1 MRSSR
6 TPKLALTAACVA
18 QLGLAAPTFAQTW
31 LPARREGNVTL
42 AYQNLLAR
50 GHLLPTGGLAAGP
63 PGADT
68 VRSHALT
75 AELEYGL
82 TDRIALKLSLP
93 YVTAKYVGAVPHRLG
108 VHNDPSVIDDGTYHG
123 TSQDVRLGVRWNV
136 LSRRLAITP
145 FAEGIIPSHHY
156 ESRGHAVVGQDLRAL
171 VAGVNLGV
179 LLDALPGTYFQAQL
193 SHGFVQKVAGM
204 RPNRSHVNAEAG
216 YFVTQR
222 LAIRVVESWQ
232 TTHEG
237 LDFPYAGLPSAL
249 SQNHDR
255 LSRNNYL
262 TLGGGLVFAIDES
275 WQLFGSVG
283 TMVWGQNVH
292 RRRGF
297 SIGVNRHFGS
307 RRPSAAAGSNP
318 HEPM

>member
-1 MRSSR
+1 MRSPR
-6 TPKLALTAACVA
+6 TLKLTLAAACAAQLALTES
-18 QLGLAAPTFAQTW
+18 TSAQTW

-50 GHLLPTGGLAAGP
+50 GHLLPTGGLAKGA

-82 TDRIALKLSLP
+82 TDRVAVKLSLP
-93 YVTAKYVGAVPHRLG
+93 YVAAKYEGAVPHVLG
-108 VHNDPSVIDDGTYHG
+108 VHNQASVIDDGSYHG
-123 TSQDVRLGVRWNV
+123 TSQDFRLGVRCNV

-156 ESRGHAVVGQDLRAL
+156 ESRGHAVSGQDLRAL

-193 SHGFVQKVAGM
+193 SHAFVQKVAGM

-216 YFVTQR
+216 YFVTER
-222 LAIRVVESWQ
+222 LALRVIESWQ

-249 SQNHDR
+249 SVNHDR
-255 LSRNNYL
+255 LSRNNFL
-262 TLGGGLVFAIDES
+262 TVGGGIIFAIDES
-275 WQLFGSVG
+275 WQVFGSVG

-292 RRRGF
+292 RRKGF
-297 SIGVNRHFGS
+297 NIGVNRHFGS
-307 RRPSAAAGSNP
+307 RRRPAAAGSNA
-318 HEPM
+318 H